1 MHSVVTPDSRTAEIA
16 KTIQTER
23 DVALIRQH
31 VKEVVE
37 GTAFRGSR
45 RSGQFLAYVVE
56 QSIAGHLEALK
67 ERVIGVEL
75 FGRSPSYD
83 TGEDAIVR
91 VTASEVRRRLLQH
104 YGQYGTASEVR
115 ISLHSGSYVPEM
127 TLEPKRKGELDEENG
142 VRRDSTPASDTS
154 VGRDSTPSLTVTS
167 HVDSGQ
173 KSASGAGRR
182 IPWIA
187 VGIVLSAI
195 NIAIL
200 IVRADTF
207 WGVHSTGKAVETT
220 SVLPWSA
227 FFNSQ
232 NSTYLVLSDPTIE
245 TVQEFTGQQIST
257 SDYANHNYIPEPNT
271 LSAETK
277 RLSNIILRG
286 DNPAEVDTPI
296 ALNIARI
303 AQARSRKIMVRGTR
317 AIQLADLKND
327 DNFIFLGSP
336 RSNPWS
342 ALFSDQ
348 LDFKFVFDK
357 RSNQEIIQNVRPR
370 RNELQSYVPTALG
383 WATGQSFA
391 IVALVQNPDQNGH
404 VLLLA
409 GANAEGTEAAG
420 RIVTDDLRL
429 PAILQQCGISA
440 TGPLQKFEI
449 LLRLNTMAGSPSNFE
464 VLACHLL
471 PPGTS
476 NH

>member
-1 MHSVVTPDSRTAEIA
+1 
-16 KTIQTER
+16 
-23 DVALIRQH
+23 
-31 VKEVVE
+31 
-37 GTAFRGSR
+37 
-45 RSGQFLAYVVE
+45 
-56 QSIAGHLEALK
+56 
-67 ERVIGVEL
+67 
-75 FGRSPSYD
+75 
-83 TGEDAIVR
+83 
-91 VTASEVRRRLLQH
+91 
-104 YGQYGTASEVR
+104 
-115 ISLHSGSYVPEM
+115 M
-127 TLEPKRKGELDEENG
+127 T
-142 VRRDSTPASDTS
+142 SQ
-154 VGRDSTPSLTVTS
+154 
-167 HVDSGQ
+167 VDSGQ
-173 KSASGAGRR
+173 KSVSAAGRGIR
-182 IPWIA
+182 WIA
-187 VGIVLSAI
+187 VGIVLSAV

-200 IVRADTF
+200 IARAGMF
-207 WGVHSTGKAVETT
+207 WGVHSTGKVVETA

-232 NSTYLVLSDPTIE
+232 NATHVVLSDPTIV
-245 TVQEFTGQQIST
+245 TIQEFTGQEIST
-257 SDYANHNYIPEPNT
+257 SDYANHNYIPEPTT
-271 LSAETK
+271 LSAETN
-277 RLSNIILRG
+277 RLSHIILRG

-303 AQARSRKIMVRGTR
+303 AQASSRKISVHGAR

-404 VLLLA
+404 ALLVA

-420 RIVTDDLRL
+420 RIVTDEPRL
-429 PAILQQCGISA
+429 SSILQQCGIFPN
-440 TGPLQKFEI
+440 GPLQKFEL
-449 LLRLNTMAGSPSNFE
+449 LLRLSTMAGSPSNFE
-464 VLACHLL
+464 IVACHLL

>member
-1 MHSVVTPDSRTAEIA
+1 MHSVVSPHSRTAEIA
-16 KTIQTER
+16 KIIQTER
-23 DVALIRQH
+23 DVALVRQH

-37 GTAFRGSR
+37 GAAFRGSQ
-45 RSGQFLAYVVE
+45 RSGQFLTYVVE
-56 QSIAGHLEALK
+56 QAIAGHLDALK
-67 ERVIGVEL
+67 ERVIGMEL

-104 YGQYGTASEVR
+104 YGQHGTASEVR
-115 ISLHSGSYVPEM
+115 IGLPSGSYFPEI
-127 TLEPKRKGELDEENG
+127 TREPQRKRDLDEETG
-142 VRRDSTPASDTS
+142 VRRTSTCGSDASVGTDSTPN
-154 VGRDSTPSLTVTS
+154 LTVTA
-167 HVDSGQ
+167 HADSGQ
-173 KSASGAGRR
+173 KSASGASRR
-182 IPWIA
+182 IPWVA

-195 NIAIL
+195 NIAFL
-200 IVRADTF
+200 IASAGTF
-207 WGVHSTGKAVETT
+207 WGGHSPGKAVETV
-220 SVLPWSA
+220 SVFPWSA

-232 NSTYLVLSDPTIE
+232 NLTHLVLSDPTIV
-245 TVQEFTGQQIST
+245 TIQEFTGQQIST

-271 LSAETK
+271 LSAETS
-277 RLSNIILRG
+277 RLSHIILRG

-296 ALNIARI
+296 ALSIARI
-303 AQARSRKIMVRGTR
+303 AQASSRKIIVHGAR

-404 VLLLA
+404 VLLVA

-420 RIVTDDLRL
+420 RIVTDERRL
-429 PAILQQCGISA
+429 PATLQQCGIPPTA
-440 TGPLQKFEI
+440 PLQKFEL

-464 VLACHLL
+464 VVACHLL

>member
-1 MHSVVTPDSRTAEIA
+1 MRSVLLPDSRTAEIA

-23 DVALIRQH
+23 DVALVRQH

-37 GTAFRGSR
+37 GAAFRGSQ

-56 QSIAGHLEALK
+56 QSIAGHLESLK

-75 FGRSPSYD
+75 FRRSPSYD

-104 YGQYGTASEVR
+104 YGQCGTDSEIR
-115 ISLHSGSYVPEM
+115 ISLPSGSYVPEI
-127 TLEPKRKGELDEENG
+127 TLGPKRKRDLDKENG
-142 VRRDSTPASDTS
+142 VRQDSRSASDIP
-154 VGRDSTPSLTVTS
+154 VGTDSAPNLTVDS
-167 HVDSGQ
+167 PVDSGQ
-173 KSASGAGRR
+173 KSASAAAKGIR
-182 IPWIA
+182 WIT

-200 IVRADTF
+200 ISHASTF
-207 WGVHSTGKAVETT
+207 WGVHSTRKAMEAI

-232 NSTYLVLSDPTIE
+232 NSTHLVLSDPTIV
-245 TVQEFTGQQIST
+245 TIQEFTGQQVST
-257 SDYANHNYIPEPNT
+257 SDYANHNYIPEPNK
-271 LSAETK
+271 LSAETN
-277 RLSNIILRG
+277 RLSHIILRG

-303 AQARSRKIMVRGTR
+303 AQASSRKIIVHGAR

-336 RSNPWS
+336 SSNPWS

-383 WATGQSFA
+383 GATGQSFA
-391 IVALVQNPDQNGH
+391 LVALVQNPDQNGH
-404 VLLLA
+404 VLLVA

-420 RIVTDDLRL
+420 RIVTDERRL
-429 PAILQQCGISA
+429 PAVLQQCGVSP
-440 TGPLQKFEI
+440 TGPLQKFEL

-464 VLACHLL
+464 VVACHLL

>member
-1 MHSVVTPDSRTAEIA
+1 MRSVLLPDSRTAEIA

-37 GTAFRGSR
+37 GTAFRGSQ

-75 FGRSPSYD
+75 FRRSPSYD

-104 YGQYGTASEVR
+104 YGQCGTGSEIR
-115 ISLHSGSYVPEM
+115 ISLPSGSYVPEI
-127 TLEPKRKGELDEENG
+127 TLGPKRKPDLDKENG
-142 VRRDSTPASDTS
+142 VRQDSRSASDTL
-154 VGRDSTPSLTVTS
+154 VGTDSAPNLTVDS

-173 KSASGAGRR
+173 KSASATARGIR
-182 IPWIA
+182 WIT

-200 IVRADTF
+200 ISQASTF
-207 WGVHSTGKAVETT
+207 WGVHSTRKAVEAI

-232 NSTYLVLSDPTIE
+232 NSTHLVLSDPTIV
-245 TVQEFTGQQIST
+245 TIQEFTGQQIST
-257 SDYANHNYIPEPNT
+257 SDYANHNYIPAPNN
-271 LSAETK
+271 LSAETN
-277 RLSNIILRG
+277 RLSRIILRG

-303 AQARSRKIMVRGTR
+303 AQASSRKIVVHGAR

-336 RSNPWS
+336 SSNPWS

-383 WATGQSFA
+383 GATGQSFA

-404 VLLLA
+404 VLLVA

-420 RIVTDDLRL
+420 RIVTDERRL
-429 PAILQQCGISA
+429 PAVLQQCGVSP
-440 TGPLQKFEI
+440 TGPLQKFEL

-464 VLACHLL
+464 VVACHLL

>member
-1 MHSVVTPDSRTAEIA
+1 MHSVVSSDSRTAEIA

-37 GTAFRGSR
+37 GTAFRGSQ

-56 QSIAGHLEALK
+56 QAIAGHLEALK

-115 ISLHSGSYVPEM
+115 ISLPSGSYVPEI
-127 TLEPKRKGELDEENG
+127 TLEPKRKPDLPKENG
-142 VRRDSTPASDTS
+142 VRPDSTFASYTSAATDSTPN
-154 VGRDSTPSLTVTS
+154 LTVDAS
-167 HVDSGQ
+167 VHSGR
-173 KSASGAGRR
+173 KFAFAAGWGIRS
-182 IPWIA
+182 IA
-187 VGIVLSAI
+187 FGVVLSAI
-195 NIAIL
+195 NIALL
-200 IVRADTF
+200 ISHASAF
-207 WGVHSTGKAVETT
+207 WGVHSTRKAVEPI

-232 NSTYLVLSDPTIE
+232 NSTHLVLSDPAIVTI
-245 TVQEFTGQQIST
+245 QQFTGQQIST

-271 LSAETK
+271 LSAETN
-277 RLSNIILRG
+277 RLIHIILRG

-303 AQARSRKIMVRGTR
+303 AQASSRKIIVHGAR

-357 RSNQEIIQNVRPR
+357 PSNQEIIQNVRAR

-404 VLLLA
+404 VLLVA

-420 RIVTDDLRL
+420 RIVTDERRL
-429 PAILQQCGISA
+429 PAILQPCGISP
-440 TGPLQKFEI
+440 TGPLQKFEL

-464 VLACHLL
+464 VVACHLL
-471 PPGTS
+471 LLGTS

>member
-1 MHSVVTPDSRTAEIA
+1 MHSVISPDPRTAEIT
-16 KTIQTER
+16 KGIQTER
-23 DVALIRQH
+23 DVKLVRQH
-31 VKEVVE
+31 VKEVVA
-37 GTAFRGSR
+37 GAAFKGSQ
-45 RSGQFLAYVVE
+45 RSGQFLTHVVE
-56 QSIAGHLEALK
+56 RAIAGHFEALK

-75 FGRSPSYD
+75 FGRTPSYD

-104 YGQYGTASEVR
+104 YGQYGASSEFR
-115 ISLHSGSYVPEM
+115 ISLPSGSYVPEIIR
-127 TLEPKRKGELDEENG
+127 EPKRKRDLDEEKG
-142 VRRDSTPASDTS
+142 FQQDSTPASDAS
-154 VGRDSTPSLTVTS
+154 VGTDSTPNLTVTS
-167 HVDSGQ
+167 RADSGQ
-173 KSASGAGRR
+173 KSTSGAGRR
-182 IPWIA
+182 IPWMA
-187 VGIVLSAI
+187 VGIVLSAM

-200 IVRADTF
+200 IARPGTF
-207 WGVHSTGKAVETT
+207 SAVHSPQKAAGTI

-232 NSTYLVLSDPTIE
+232 SSTHLVLSDPTIV
-245 TVQEFTGQQIST
+245 TIQEFTGQQIST

-271 LSAETK
+271 LSAETN
-277 RLSNIILRG
+277 RLSHIILRE

-303 AQARSRKIMVRGTR
+303 AQASSRKIIVHEAR

-348 LDFKFVFDK
+348 LDFRFVFD
-357 RSNQEIIQNVRPR
+357 RPSNQEIIQNVRPR
-370 RNELQSYVPTALG
+370 PNELQSYIPTALG
-383 WATGQSFA
+383 GATGQSFA
-391 IVALVQNPDQNGH
+391 IVALVQSPDQNGH
-404 VLLLA
+404 VLLIA

-420 RIVTDDLRL
+420 RIITDERRL
-429 PAILQQCGISA
+429 SAILQQCGVSP
-440 TGPLQKFEI
+440 TGPLQKFEL

-464 VLACHLL
+464 VVACHLL

>member
-1 MHSVVTPDSRTAEIA
+1 MHSVVSPDVRTAEIA

-37 GTAFRGSR
+37 GAAFRGSQ
-45 RSGQFLAYVVE
+45 RSGQFLTYVVE

-75 FGRSPSYD
+75 FGRAPCYD

-104 YGQYGTASEVR
+104 YGQYGRASEVR
-115 ISLHSGSYVPEM
+115 ISLPSGSYVPEI
-127 TLEPKRKGELDEENG
+127 TLEPQRKRDLDEENR
-142 VRRDSTPASDTS
+142 VRPDSTSVLDTS
-154 VGRDSTPSLTVTS
+154 VGTDSTPNLTVTS
-167 HVDSGQ
+167 RADSGQ
-173 KSASGAGRR
+173 KSSSAAGWGMR
-182 IPWIA
+182 WIT
-187 VGIVLSAI
+187 VGIVLSAV
-195 NIAIL
+195 NVAIL
-200 IVRADTF
+200 VARAGTF
-207 WGVHSTGKAVETT
+207 WGAHSTRKAVETI

-232 NSTYLVLSDPTIE
+232 NSTHLVLSDPAIVTI
-245 TVQEFTGQQIST
+245 QEFTGQQIST
-257 SDYANHNYIPEPNT
+257 SDYANHNYIPEPKM
-271 LSAETK
+271 LSAETN
-277 RLSNIILRG
+277 RLSHIILRG

-303 AQARSRKIMVRGTR
+303 AQASSRKIIVHGAR
-317 AIQLADLKND
+317 AIQLADLQND

-357 RSNQEIIQNVRPR
+357 GSNQEIIQNVRPR

-391 IVALVQNPDQNGH
+391 IVALVQNPDQNGY
-404 VLLLA
+404 VLLVA
-409 GANAEGTEAAG
+409 GANGEGTEAAG
-420 RIVTDDLRL
+420 RIITDDRRL
-429 PAILQQCGISA
+429 SAILRQCGISP
-440 TGPLQKFEI
+440 TGPLQKFEL
-449 LLRLNTMAGSPSNFE
+449 LLRLKTMAGSPSNFE
-464 VLACHLL
+464 EVACHLL

-476 NH
+476 NR

>member
-1 MHSVVTPDSRTAEIA
+1 
-16 KTIQTER
+16 
-23 DVALIRQH
+23 
-31 VKEVVE
+31 
-37 GTAFRGSR
+37 
-45 RSGQFLAYVVE
+45 
-56 QSIAGHLEALK
+56 
-67 ERVIGVEL
+67 
-75 FGRSPSYD
+75 
-83 TGEDAIVR
+83 
-91 VTASEVRRRLLQH
+91 LQH

-115 ISLHSGSYVPEM
+115 ISLPSGSYAPEI
-127 TLEPKRKGELDEENG
+127 TREAHRKRDLDEENG
-142 VRRDSTPASDTS
+142 ARQNSTSASDTS
-154 VGRDSTPSLTVTS
+154 VGTDSTPTLTVTS
-167 HVDSGQ
+167 HADSGQ
-173 KSASGAGRR
+173 KTGSGAGRR
-182 IPWIA
+182 ISWIA
-187 VGIVLSAI
+187 VGVVLSAL

-200 IVRADTF
+200 IARAGTF
-207 WGVHSTGKAVETT
+207 WGVHSTRKAGETI

-232 NSTYLVLSDPTIE
+232 NSTHLVLSDPTIV
-245 TVQEFTGQQIST
+245 TIQEFTGQQIST

-271 LSAETK
+271 LSAETN
-277 RLSNIILRG
+277 RLSRIILRG

-303 AQARSRKIMVRGTR
+303 AQASSRKIIVHGAR

-357 RSNQEIIQNVRPR
+357 RSNQEVIRNVLPQ

-404 VLLLA
+404 VLLVA
-409 GANAEGTEAAG
+409 GANGEGTEAAG
-420 RIVTDDLRL
+420 RIVTDERRL
-429 PAILQQCGISA
+429 SAILQQCGISP
-440 TGPLQKFEI
+440 TGPLQKFEL
-449 LLRLNTMAGSPSNFE
+449 LLRLSTMAGSPSNFE
-464 VLACHLL
+464 VVACHLL